1 MKSKFQFYK
10 NIILLVASALTLVA
24 VTFAWFNVTY
34 DNEVSDFE
42 ATIGGDIINVDFFV
56 ADEEEKYS
64 RLDGDIVLKDFVP
77 GSYNKYMMVV
87 STKTS
92 DPLKMNFGIVGLPED
107 LNAELSDAVNI
118 KYTLMT
124 AKETVGTDGKASY
137 SGADLIDASNGYVPL
152 STLKDGIIFEGLYL
166 SNYQTS
172 SADKFVIYYEIGL
185 SETSPSSIGGLSSDL
200 GSVKVSA
207 QRVG

>member
-64 RLDGDIVLKDFVP
+64 LLDGDIVLKDFVP

-166 SNYQTS
+166 ANYQTS

>member
-152 STLKDGIIFEGLYL
+152 STLEDGIIFEGLYL
-166 SNYQTS
+166 ANYQTS

>member
-107 LNAELSDAVNI
+107 LNAELSDAVNM

-137 SGADLIDASNGYVPL
+137 SGADLIDPSNGYVPL

-166 SNYQTS
+166 ANYQTS

>member
-56 ADEEEKYS
+56 ADEEDQYS

-152 STLKDGIIFEGLYL
+152 SDLKDGIIFEGLYL

>member
-24 VTFAWFNVTY
+24 VTFAWFSVSY
-34 DNEVSDFE
+34 DNEISSIE
-42 ATIGGDIINVDFFV
+42 TTIGGDIINVDFFV
-56 ADEEEKYS
+56 SDEEETYS
-64 RLDGDIVLKDFVP
+64 PLEGDIVLKDFVP

-87 STKTS
+87 TTKTS
-92 DPLKMNFGIVGLPED
+92 DPLKMNLGIVGLPEN
-107 LNAELSDAVNI
+107 LNAELSDSVNI
-118 KYTLMT
+118 RYTLMT
-124 AKETVGTDGKASY
+124 AKETVTAGGEVSY
-137 SGADLIDASNGYVPL
+137 SGDKAISESTGYVPL
-152 STLKDGIIFEGLYL
+152 STLSDGIIFKDILL
-166 SNYQTS
+166 ADYQS
-172 SADKFVIYYEIGL
+172 SPADKFVIYYEIGL

>member
-64 RLDGDIVLKDFVP
+64 PLDGDIVLKDFVP

>member
-1 MKSKFQFYK
+1 MKNKFQFYK

-34 DNEVSDFE
+34 DNEVSLIE
-42 ATIGGDIINVDFFV
+42 TTIGGDIINVDFYV
-56 ADEEEKYS
+56 ADEEENYS

-87 STKTS
+87 TTKTS

-107 LNAELSDAVNI
+107 INAELSDSVNI

-124 AKETVGTDGKASY
+124 AKETVGTDGEPSY
-137 SGADLIDASNGYVPL
+137 SGADVISDSTGYVPL
-152 STLKDGIIFEGLYL
+152 SALTDGIIFSDILL
-166 SNYQTS
+166 TDYQTS

-185 SETSPSSIGGLSSDL
+185 SESSPSSIGGLSSDL

>member
-64 RLDGDIVLKDFVP
+64 PLDGDIVLKDFVP

-152 STLKDGIIFEGLYL
+152 SALKDGIIFEGLYL

-172 SADKFVIYYEIGL
+172 AADKFVIYYEIGL

>member
-166 SNYQTS
+166 ANYQTS

>member
-24 VTFAWFNVTY
+24 VTFAWFSVSY
-34 DNEVSDFE
+34 DNEVSLIE
-42 ATIGGDIINVDFFV
+42 TTVGGDIIDVDFYI
-56 ADEEEKYS
+56 ADEEENYS
-64 RLDGDIVLKDFVP
+64 PLGGDIVLSDFVA

-87 STKTS
+87 TTKTS
-92 DPLKMNFGIVGLPED
+92 DPLKMNFGIVGLPET
-107 LNAELSDAVNI
+107 LNAELGDSVNI

-124 AKETVGTDGKASY
+124 AKESVTAEGEVSYRGDAEISKSEDYVALSALEDGV
-137 SGADLIDASNGYVPL
+137 IF
-152 STLKDGIIFEGLYL
+152 KDILL
-166 SNYQTS
+166 TNYQS
-172 SADKFVIYYEIGL
+172 SSTDKFVIYYEIGL
-185 SETSPSSIGGLSSDL
+185 SENSPSSIGGLTSDL